1 MPLTY
6 ASELTLPAQLP
17 RGELCGA
24 TAQYGVARDNAEMDV
39 SSLVAS
45 APAQSPPAW
54 FGVVFALG
62 VAALVIAQYIRY
74 RRRK

>member
-6 ASELTLPAQLP
+6 ASEMTLPVQVGG
-17 RGELCGA
+17 RELRCA
-24 TAQYGVARDNAEMDV
+24 TAAYGVARHTVGMNHP
-39 SSLVAS
+39 SLVAS
-45 APAQSPPAW
+45 GPAQSPPAW
-54 FGVVFALG
+54 FGVVFSLG